1 MKRMISGA
9 LLILLMTAISFGCQA
24 MTEEAGAKQG
34 TAYYVAANGNDK
46 YPGTKQ
52 KPFRTLKKAAS
63 IAKAGTTVYMRGGTY
78 KEKLIVRH
86 SGTKKAPVVFQAYG
100 KEKPVISGASLK
112 GNQADGGLVKIDQK
126 SYITL
131 KGLTVGHIK
140 TNKEDVT
147 PIGMFITG
155 SGKGVKLLNNRVYD
169 IQTTHQN
176 GNAHGIAVYGTKAPA
191 AIEDIEIKGNTVEK
205 LKLGFSEALVL
216 NGNVKKFRVTHN
228 TVRHTDNIGIDLIG
242 FENVA
247 PSKKYDQ
254 VRNGVV
260 SRNKVY
266 EITSVGNPAYG
277 KDISAGGIYVDGG
290 KDIVIDHNIS
300 HHNDLGIE
308 VTSEHK
314 GKMAE
319 RIRIERNQV
328 YLNRYTGISIGG
340 YDKKR
345 GGTTNTTISHNILYK
360 NDTAGLE
367 GGQLLM
373 QYQSVNNRITNN
385 IMTASAS
392 HYLVVN
398 LYEVNKKNTFQKNV
412 YDDRKG
418 AKASQW
424 VWRGKWLEG
433 YKTYRS
439 KSGQDKGS
447 AHLNPQFVNEKKY
460 DFRLKA
466 SSPAKKIIGS

>member
-9 LLILLMTAISFGCQA
+9 LLILLMTVISFGCQA

-46 YPGTKQ
+46 HPGTKQ

-147 PIGMFITG
+147 PIGIFITG

-228 TVRHTDNIGIDLIG
+228 TVRHTDNI
-242 FENVA
+242 
-247 PSKKYDQ
+247 
-254 VRNGVV
+254 
-260 SRNKVY
+260 
-266 EITSVGNPAYG
+266 
-277 KDISAGGIYVDGG
+277 
-290 KDIVIDHNIS
+290 
-300 HHNDLGIE
+300 
-308 VTSEHK
+308 
-314 GKMAE
+314 
-319 RIRIERNQV
+319 
-328 YLNRYTGISIGG
+328 
-340 YDKKR
+340 
-345 GGTTNTTISHNILYK
+345 
-360 NDTAGLE
+360 
-367 GGQLLM
+367 
-373 QYQSVNNRITNN
+373 
-385 IMTASAS
+385 
-392 HYLVVN
+392 
-398 LYEVNKKNTFQKNV
+398 
-412 YDDRKG
+412 
-418 AKASQW
+418 
-424 VWRGKWLEG
+424 
-433 YKTYRS
+433 
-439 KSGQDKGS
+439 
-447 AHLNPQFVNEKKY
+447 
-460 DFRLKA
+460 
-466 SSPAKKIIGS
+466 

>member
-1 MKRMISGA
+1 MKRVIPSI
-9 LLILLMTAISFGCQA
+9 LLIVFMSMISFGCQA
-24 MTEEAGAKQG
+24 MTEEAGAKQS
-34 TAYYVAANGNDK
+34 TAYYVAVNGNDK
-46 YPGTKQ
+46 NPGTKQ

-63 IAKAGTTVYMRGGTY
+63 MAKAGTTIYMRGGTY

-112 GNQADGGLVKIDQK
+112 GNQADGGLVTIDQK

-131 KGLTVGHIK
+131 KGLTVGHLK
-140 TNKEDVT
+140 TNKEDLT
-147 PIGMFITG
+147 PVGIFIKG

-169 IQTTHQN
+169 IQTKHEN

-266 EITSVGNPAYG
+266 EITSAGNPAYG
-277 KDISAGGIYVDGG
+277 SDISAGGIYVDGG

-314 GKMAE
+314 GKMAD
-319 RIRIERNQV
+319 RIRIEHNQV

-373 QYQSVNNRITNN
+373 QYQAVNNRITNN

-398 LYEVNKKNTFQKNV
+398 LYQVNQKNTFQKNV

-424 VWRGKWLEG
+424 IWRGKWMEG
-433 YKTYRS
+433 YNTYLS

-460 DFRLKA
+460 DFRLKK